1 MKRSVSIIIL
11 VVLLMTAIAPAFAEH
26 THRWMTEGYQ
36 AATCSRD
43 GYSRRRCI
51 TCGATDYT
59 RIYSKGHQYTEWE
72 VITKPTYYLEGL
84 RKHHCKKCRQEVS
97 LTIPCLKITNN
108 AKSKALALFGKDK
121 QYNDA
126 DAPGEKCI
134 ENIQKYLNMW
144 GYKIKVDGIFGE
156 KTRNAVMGFQLQHK
170 IPKTGIVGEQTALEL
185 SCK

>member
-1 MKRSVSIIIL
+1 MKRTVSVIIL

-59 RIYSKGHQYTEWE
+59 RIYSKGHQYTKWN
-72 VITKPTYYLEGL
+72 VTRNPTYYVEGV
-84 RKHHCKKCRQEVS
+84 RKHHCTKCGQEVS
-97 LTIPCLKITNN
+97 DTIPCLEITNL

-121 QYNDA
+121 QMNDA
-126 DAPGEKCI
+126 DTAPEKYI
-134 ENIQKYLNMW
+134 ENIQKCLNRW
-144 GYKIKVDGIFGE
+144 GYNIKVDGVFGE
-156 KTRNAVMGFQLQHK
+156 KTRNAVMGFQQQHN
-170 IPKTGIVGEQTALEL
+170 IPRTGIVGEKTALEL